1 LTGGRQMLIQ
11 HYPPQEALSPAGQAY
26 HEELMRRL
34 PLQAGVEQQY
44 GDDPYQSLLIFPASQ
59 PTGDVLVF
67 FHGGGW
73 TSGYKEWM
81 SFMAPPLGAAG
92 ITFVSAGY
100 RLAPRHLFPT
110 GFLDCC
116 DAVATVA
123 TYIARYGG
131 NPDRIF
137 VGGHSA
143 GGHYSA
149 LMAVRRDW
157 QAEQG
162 LPSNIIRGC
171 LPISGVY
178 TFGEGSGLTMR
189 PRFLGPVDNP
199 AAAVPTEKASP
210 LKMIQGTPPSFL
222 LAFGT
227 KDFPHLIPQAD
238 MMARELRAAGG
249 KVVELAMEGRDHFT
263 ASYAGGDAEGPWVR
277 AATGWMI
284 SQ

>member
-1 LTGGRQMLIQ
+1 MLIQ
-11 HYPPQEALSPAGQAY
+11 DYPPQEPLSPAGQAY

-34 PLQAGVEQQY
+34 PLQAGVELSY
-44 GDDPYQSLLIFPASQ
+44 GEDPYQSLSIFPASQ

-81 SFMAPPLGAAG
+81 SFMAPPLGAEG

-100 RLAPRHLFPT
+100 RLAPQHLFPT

-116 DAVATVA
+116 AAVRSVVTD
-123 TYIARYGG
+123 IASYGG

-157 QAEQG
+157 QTEHG
-162 LPSNIIRGC
+162 LPANVIKGC

-178 TFGEGSGLTMR
+178 TFGEGSGLSVR
-189 PRFLGPVDNP
+189 PRFLGSADAP
-199 AAAVPTEKASP
+199 AANVLTEKASP
-210 LKMIQGTPPSFL
+210 LNMIQGTPPPFL

-227 KDFPHLIPQAD
+227 KDFPHLIPQAG
-238 MMARELRAAGG
+238 MMARALKAAGG
-249 KVVELAMEGRDHFT
+249 KVVELPMDGRDHFT
-263 ASYAGGDAEGPWVR
+263 ASFAGGEADGPWVHP
-277 AATGWMI
+277 ATRWME

>member
-1 LTGGRQMLIQ
+1 MLIKD
-11 HYPPQEALSPAGQAY
+11 YPPQEPLSPAGQAY

-34 PLQAGVEQQY
+34 PLQDGVERQY
-44 GDDPYQSLLIFPASQ
+44 GDDPYQSLLIFQASQ

-100 RLAPRHLFPT
+100 RLAPQHLFPS
-110 GFLDCC
+110 GFSDCC
-116 DAVATVA
+116 GAVATVA
-123 TYIARYGG
+123 TDITSYGG
-131 NPDRIF
+131 NPDRVFI
-137 VGGHSA
+137 GGHSA

-157 QAEQG
+157 QADHG
-162 LPSNIIRGC
+162 LPTNIIKGC

-189 PRFLGPVDNP
+189 PRFLGAADDP
-199 AAAVPTEKASP
+199 AAAMLTEKASP
-210 LKMIQGTPPSFL
+210 LKMIQGTPPPFL

-227 KDFPHLIPQAD
+227 RDFPHLIPQAE

-263 ASYAGGDAEGPWVR
+263 ASFAGGEAKGPWVQ
-277 AATGWMI
+277 AATGWI
-284 SQ
+284 TSQ

>member
-1 LTGGRQMLIQ
+1 MLIRD
-11 HYPPQEALSPAGQAY
+11 YPPQEPLSPAGQAY

-34 PLQAGVEQQY
+34 PLQAGVELPY
-44 GDDPYQSLLIFPASQ
+44 GEDPYQGLSIFPASQ

-100 RLAPRHLFPT
+100 RLAPQHLFPD

-116 DAVATVA
+116 EAVKSVATN
-123 TYIARYGG
+123 IASYGG

-149 LMAVRRDW
+149 LMAVCRDW
-157 QAEQG
+157 QAERG
-162 LPSNIIRGC
+162 LPENVIKGC

-178 TFGEGSGLTMR
+178 TFGEGSGLSVR
-189 PRFLGPVDNP
+189 PRFLGPVDAP
-199 AAAVPTEKASP
+199 AANVLTEKASP
-210 LKMIQGTPPSFL
+210 LNMIQGTPPPFL

-227 KDFPHLIPQAD
+227 KDFPHLIPQAG
-238 MMARELRAAGG
+238 MMARTLKAAGG
-249 KVVELAMEGRDHFT
+249 QVVELPMDGRDHFT
-263 ASYAGGDAEGPWVR
+263 ASFAGGEADGPWVH
-277 AATGWMI
+277 AATRWMA

>member
-1 LTGGRQMLIQ
+1 MLIP
-11 HYPPQEALSPAGQAY
+11 HYPPQEPLSPAGQAY

-34 PLQAGVEQQY
+34 PLQAGVELPY
-44 GDDPYQSLLIFPASQ
+44 GEDPYQGLSIFPASQ

-100 RLAPRHLFPT
+100 RLAPQHLFPD

-116 DAVATVA
+116 EAVKSVATN
-123 TYIARYGG
+123 IASYGG

-149 LMAVRRDW
+149 LMAVCRDW
-157 QAEQG
+157 QAERG
-162 LPSNIIRGC
+162 LPENVIKGC

-178 TFGEGSGLTMR
+178 TFGEGSGLSVR
-189 PRFLGPVDNP
+189 PRFLGPVDAP
-199 AAAVPTEKASP
+199 AANVLTEKASP
-210 LKMIQGTPPSFL
+210 LNMIQGTPPPFL

-227 KDFPHLIPQAD
+227 KDFPHLIPQAG
-238 MMARELRAAGG
+238 MMARTLKAAGG
-249 KVVELAMEGRDHFT
+249 QVVELPMDGRDHFT
-263 ASYAGGDAEGPWVR
+263 ASFAGGEADGPWVH
-277 AATGWMI
+277 AATRWMA